1 MMPMT
6 DFNHV
11 HSDKFALPSVS
22 YLNFCANPFYLRT
35 LSRLVGID
43 AAPLAS
49 TKILDLGC
57 AYGGIFCRLR
67 WNFLIRIPL
76 ELIFQAN
83 LFLKVMIWNFPLIWL
98 ISIWFDANSWM
109 WILSFGIFD
118 YIIVH
123 DVFSLVSND
132 VRNKILA
139 TYKEN
144 LNENGLAYISYNTLP
159 VINKSATIRELAH
172 FHSNNF

>member
-1 MMPMT
+1 
-6 DFNHV
+6 
-11 HSDKFALPSVS
+11 
-22 YLNFCANPFYLRT
+22 
-35 LSRLVGID
+35 
-43 AAPLAS
+43 
-49 TKILDLGC
+49 
-57 AYGGIFCRLR
+57 
-67 WNFLIRIPL
+67 
-76 ELIFQAN
+76 
-83 LFLKVMIWNFPLIWL
+83 
-98 ISIWFDANSWM
+98 M